1 MLCWRLVKERRAD
14 KVLSG
19 DGSRLFGGRWNHP
32 GSSIVY
38 TSSSLSLAALEV
50 FVHLHGH
57 EANLRFRAIQFD
69 IPDNSIEVLT
79 ADNLPDGWRSS
90 PAPDACKEI
99 GSTWARS
106 QRSLA
111 LVVPSIIVPQE
122 TNILICVDHPQFKR
136 IMVSSTEEFVFDE
149 RMWWRKAQ

>member
-1 MLCWRLVKERRAD
+1 MLCWRHVKERRAD

-38 TSSSLSLAALEV
+38 ASSSLSLAALEV

-57 EANLRFRAIQFD
+57 EANLPFRVIQLD
-69 IPDNSIEVLT
+69 VPDNSIEVLT

-90 PAPDACKEI
+90 PARDSCKAV
-99 GSTWARS
+99 GSAWAAS
-106 QRSLA
+106 KRSLA

-122 TNILICVDHPQFKR
+122 TNLLLSTQHPLFKR
-136 IMVSSTEEFVFDE
+136 IRITSDHELAFDE
-149 RMWWRKAQ
+149 RMWEK